1 MKKIFTLIIIIGLIG
16 IVIECTTSSSKIAT
30 TNASQDKDRL
40 QTIKE
45 KGIITIVSPP
55 KEIPF
60 FYVEPETKEI
70 SGIDADIINE
80 IAKRLGINKVEVKE
94 ESFSNLFERLK
105 TDNSIDMAV
114 GGIFITPE
122 GEESLEFTKP
132 LYKETETVIVPK
144 FSDINYKSDL
154 KNAVVGVERGTI
166 FVDLA
171 QEWKKNGVVKD
182 VIVFE
187 STTDLLNA
195 ICYTKI
201 DAGIADSIV
210 VNSVLSK
217 DDSKLP
223 LRILKDYTPELHGT
237 IGMAVRKN
245 DISLLKSVNEIIDG
259 MRADGTLYAILVENG
274 LDKNN
279 IIETR

>member
-1 MKKIFTLIIIIGLIG
+1 MKRIFTLFIIIGLIG
-16 IVIECTTSSSKIAT
+16 MIECTTGSSKIAT

-122 GEESLEFTKP
+122 REESLEFTK
-132 LYKETETVIVPK
+132 LCIRKQKLLLFQSFLILIIRVI
-144 FSDINYKSDL
+144 
-154 KNAVVGVERGTI
+154 
-166 FVDLA
+166 
-171 QEWKKNGVVKD
+171 
-182 VIVFE
+182 
-187 STTDLLNA
+187 
-195 ICYTKI
+195 
-201 DAGIADSIV
+201 
-210 VNSVLSK
+210 
-217 DDSKLP
+217 
-223 LRILKDYTPELHGT
+223 
-237 IGMAVRKN
+237 
-245 DISLLKSVNEIIDG
+245 
-259 MRADGTLYAILVENG
+259 
-274 LDKNN
+274 
-279 IIETR
+279 